1 MKKSKCIELV
11 LITAALASCNQ
22 PKAKN
27 DWDDNNKVHL
37 RSDTTAPYTRVHH
50 GGLGI
55 GTALLW
61 YYAFRPYGN
70 YNNGASLR
78 RGIFILPR
86 ISEPSGARM
95 HEWRFEDTPILPTRS
110 SGEKIYSQNVTQP

>member
-1 MKKSKCIELV
+1 MKKSRCIELV

-22 PKAKN
+22 PKK

-50 GGLGI
+50 GGAGI

-70 YNNGASLR
+70 YNNGNYERAGYYSGGISSR
-78 RGIFILPR
+78 SNIGSNGFKGAVARGGFGR
-86 ISEPSGARM
+86 GGFSV
-95 HEWRFEDTPILPTRS
+95 S
-110 SGEKIYSQNVTQP
+110 S

>member
-1 MKKSKCIELV
+1 MMKKSKCIQLV
-11 LITAALASCNQ
+11 LITAVLAGCNK
-22 PKAKN
+22 PEK

-50 GGLGI
+50 NGGLGI

-70 YNNGASLR
+70 FRNGNYQRA
-78 RGIFILPR
+78 GFF
-86 ISEPSGARM
+86 SGA
-95 HEWRFEDTPILPTRS
+95 INARS
-110 SGEKIYSQNVTQP
+110 NIGSNGLKGAVARGGFGRGGYRSVSS